1 MMTQSE
7 KQKAKSGNEAKASHA
22 VTRNKFGFLQFDLI
36 AGLAILTIAIVP
48 LGYAF
53 AREQKVLRM
62 EYQRA
67 VINQIVDGEM
77 EIMAAGAAKNLPDGT
92 QPLAITSRAI
102 DKLPSGHFQLTKT
115 GSQLRV
121 EWSPDEKCGISTVVR
136 ETTLK

>member
-1 MMTQSE
+1 MKLNSKT
-7 KQKAKSGNEAKASHA
+7 SHC
-22 VTRNKFGFLQFDLI
+22 RNGFLQVDLI

-48 LGYAF
+48 LGFAF

-62 EYQRA
+62 EYYRA

-77 EIMAAGAAKNLPDGT
+77 EILAAGAAKNIPDGT
-92 QPLAITSRAI
+92 QPIAITSRAI
-102 DKLPSGHFQLTKT
+102 EKLPLGNFKLTKT
-115 GSQLRV
+115 GNQLRV